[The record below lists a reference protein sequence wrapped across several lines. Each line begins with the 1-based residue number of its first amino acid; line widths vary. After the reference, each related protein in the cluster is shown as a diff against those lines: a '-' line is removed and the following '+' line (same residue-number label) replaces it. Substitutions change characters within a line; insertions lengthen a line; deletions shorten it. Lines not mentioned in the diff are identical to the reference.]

1 MVVTRRKLP
10 GGGRLVCASR
20 IVWGSPALRP
30 PFPPPTHTEHAM
42 FRSKTPAP
50 NATDAQADAPRGF
63 LGRLKDRLVKTR
75 DNLATGLGN
84 LFLGE
89 RELDAESMEDLET
102 TLLLADV
109 GIDATRRIVDALTE
123 RMQRRELVERKG
135 LKAALTVELIKILE
149 LAPKQFTVDTTRRP
163 FVVLVVGVNGV
174 GKTTTIGKLAL
185 LLKQQGAQV
194 ILAAGD
200 TFRAAAVQQ
209 LQIWGERIDVPVI
222 AQDQGSDAASVIFDA
237 LQAAQARGSDV
248 VIADTAGRLH
258 NRSNLM
264 SELEKIGRIIK
275 RFDGAAPH
283 EVLLVLDA
291 VTGQNALNQA
301 REFLSAVP
309 VTGLVLTKLDGT
321 AKGGIAFALTLA
333 TKLPIYFVGVGEAA
347 EDLRPFDA
355 REFVAAL
362 IERDDGHVLEEGA
375 SSGART

>member
-1 MVVTRRKLP
+1 
-10 GGGRLVCASR
+10 
-20 IVWGSPALRP
+20 
-30 PFPPPTHTEHAM
+30 M
-42 FRSKTPAP
+42 FRSKPPTP
-50 NATDAQADAPRGF
+50 NATTAQQDAEADAPRGF
-63 LGRLKDRLVKTR
+63 FGRLKDRLVKTR

-135 LKAALTVELIKILE
+135 LNAALSLELIKILE
-149 LAPKQFTVDTTRRP
+149 LAPRQFTVDASKRP

-194 ILAAGD
+194 IMAAGD

-301 REFLSAVP
+301 REFMSAVP

-347 EDLRPFDA
+347 EDLRPFNA

-362 IERDDGHVLEEGA
+362 IERDDGHALEEGA